1 MLPYLALALAM
12 VLWASSFLVLKTVF
26 AVFDPMVVLFARM
39 LIATLCLAVILG
51 RRRGGGWNYR
61 PGDWKP
67 LLGMGLAE
75 PCLYFLFEARA
86 LTLTTVSQAAVITA
100 TLPLLAA
107 IAARLFLREKASSWA
122 WFGIALS
129 FGGVIWLT
137 VVAKNGAGAPNPALG
152 NLLEFCAMICAT
164 GYVLLAKKL
173 SPRYSPLVLT
183 AVQTV
188 LGCGWFGLGLLL
200 PGVALP
206 THLPL
211 WPALGVLYLGA
222 CITLG
227 AYGLYT
233 WSVSQVPVAQ
243 ATAFINLIPVFTV
256 LMAWSL
262 LGERLEPVQGL
273 ACVLVFCGVFFVGRR
288 RKVAAGD
295 GLRQVPSA
303 AP

>member
-1 MLPYLALALAM
+1 MLPYLALTLAM

-39 LIATLCLAVILG
+39 VIASLCLAVIFA
-51 RRRGGGWNYR
+51 RRRGGRWHYR
-61 PGDWKP
+61 AGDWKA

-107 IAARLFLREKASSWA
+107 LGARLFLREHGSNRA

-129 FGGVIWLT
+129 CSGIVWLT
-137 VVAKNGAGAPNPALG
+137 LAGGGGAGAANPALG

-164 GYVLLAKKL
+164 GYVLLAKRL
-173 SPRYSPLVLT
+173 SPRYSPLALT
-183 AVQTV
+183 AVQSV
-188 LGCGWFGLGLLL
+188 LGCVWFGAGLLL

-211 WPALGVLYLGA
+211 WPSLGVLYLGA

-233 WSVSQVPVAQ
+233 WSVSKVPVAQ

-256 LMAWSL
+256 TMAWSL
-262 LGERLEPVQGL
+262 LDERLSPTQGV
-273 ACVLVFCGVFFVGRR
+273 ACVLVFCGVFFVGHAR
-288 RKVAAGD
+288 
-295 GLRQVPSA
+295 A
-303 AP
+303 APDDGTAVSPSPVP